1 MEASRTHEQ
10 TQGQP
15 VWLFVAIGVVVFLIA
30 ALSLGVSPNTEDVVF
45 KQRAVATDAGA
56 ATRMPA
62 TDAAMIWRGG

>member
-30 ALSLGVSPNTEDVVF
+30 ALSLGVAMNTSEEVVTYP
-45 KQRAVATDAGA
+45 AAG
-56 ATRMPA
+56 
-62 TDAAMIWRGG
+62 G